1 MFSLLHKN
9 RLLTAG
15 LTGGAALWIAS
26 SGTFVAP
33 ASGAARA
40 PLSPV
45 ASVANT
51 GHARAATAPS
61 ARTRAATTARA
72 SYTRLPLGFESV
84 AGHGPDGVRFLARG
98 NGYAVYLTPREAA
111 LVLGDVAPVSRAA
124 HNSHPTNSAVL
135 RFHLLGANPRARVTG
150 AARQSGT
157 VNYFG
162 GTDQRAWQR
171 GVPTYGQVDY
181 SGIYRGVDLRYYG
194 TQNRLE
200 YDFRVAAHADPAQ
213 IRQGVGGA
221 RALRLDANGDLSLAV
236 AGGRALRWARPVAY
250 QIARDGRRVGVDV
263 RYQLLGHDA
272 FGFAPGRYDRARPL
286 VIDPVLS
293 YSTFFGYN
301 DAVTGVALDSS
312 GNTYIAGY
320 TNAAI
325 ITSTQMLQLAH
336 APGLTPD
343 AFVAKLSADNH
354 QLVYSTFVGG
364 GGQDVATGIAID
376 GQGDAYVAGYT
387 NSGLV
392 ATQPP
397 FPVTDHA
404 FQKVNHGGNDA
415 FIFKLSPNGRA
426 LLYSTY
432 LGGSTDNA
440 DTVGDDLATGVAVD
454 RGGVAYVTGYTY
466 AYNFPLKNPLQGS
479 LGYGKGTLGTQVD
492 AFVTKLNPSGSGL
505 IYSTYLGGSGSDSAV
520 GIAVDRAGEA
530 YVTGQTNSPD
540 FPTPKHA
547 LQAQLYGTDYNAF
560 VAKLNAAG
568 NSLVY
573 ATYLGRTAADKAHG
587 IAVDSAGDAYI
598 VGETNGGIPRTVGV
612 AQPTSGGGIDAFV
625 AKLDPRGV
633 LRYSTYLGGIGD
645 DIGYAIAL
653 DPAGD
658 AYVTGSTASAA
669 FNTPVFPLKG
679 ALQGDLG
686 GNRGGFGMLDAFVA
700 KVNSCG
706 SALLYSS
713 YLGGTFVDSGQAI
726 AVDYHGDAYIG
737 GQTLSPNFP
746 ISRAVRGGSTYAPPT
761 SNAFVAKISG
771 SPGSAPGAC
780 PLALTLDAAPQ
791 VSGTGALT
799 VTVHTTPF
807 AQVAVTLDVRN
818 AVPPP
823 PAVKGAKGPKA
834 PKLGALLY
842 QKTVHG
848 MADSYGLY
856 QGVLRLKYVT
866 AAPVAAGVRVQAR
879 SGRTSAASTVPI
891 QVTP

>member
-1 MFSLLHKN
+1 MS
-9 RLLTAG
+9 
-15 LTGGAALWIAS
+15 
-26 SGTFVAP
+26 P

-40 PLSPV
+40 PLRPVVPV
-45 ASVANT
+45 ANSGYT
-51 GHARAATAPS
+51 HAATATS
-61 ARTRAATTARA
+61 RAATTARA
-72 SYTRLPLGFESV
+72 SYTRLPLGFEAV
-84 AGHGPDGVRFLARG
+84 AGHGLDGVRFLARG

-111 LVLGDVAPVSRAA
+111 LALDDVAPASHAM
-124 HNSHPTNSAVL
+124 HGSHPTNSAVL
-135 RFHLLGANPRARVTG
+135 RFHLLGANPQARVTG
-150 AARQSGT
+150 DARQQGT

-162 GTDQRAWQR
+162 GTDQRTWQR
-171 GVPTYGQVDY
+171 GAPTYGQVDY
-181 SGIYRGVDLRYYG
+181 SGIYQGVNLRYYG

-221 RALRLDANGDLSLAV
+221 RALRLAANGDLSLAV
-236 AGGRALRWARPVAY
+236 AGGRVINWARPVAY
-250 QIARDGRRVGVDV
+250 QIARDGRRVSVDV
-263 RYQLLGHDA
+263 RYRLLGYDA
-272 FGFAPGRYDRARPL
+272 FGFALGRYDHARPL

-293 YSTFFGYN
+293 YSTFFGYSN
-301 DAVTGVALDSS
+301 AVTGVALDSS
-312 GNTYIAGY
+312 GNTYITGY
-320 TNAAI
+320 TNATI
-325 ITSTQMLQLAH
+325 ITSTQMLQLGRVPTNCPSGSSNPCA
-336 APGLTPD
+336 D

-364 GGQDVATGIAID
+364 GGQDVATGIAVD

-387 NSGLV
+387 NSGLTTPSLMTMP
-392 ATQPP
+392 A

-415 FIFKLSPNGRA
+415 FIFKLSSNGRA

-440 DTVGDDLATGVAVD
+440 DTVGDDVATGIAVD
-454 RGGVAYVTGYTY
+454 RGGAAYVTGYTY
-466 AYNFPLKNPLQGS
+466 SYNFPLKNPLQGS

-505 IYSTYLGGSGSDSAV
+505 IYSTYLGGSLSDSAV

-587 IAVDSAGDAYI
+587 IAVDNAGDAYI

-746 ISRAVRGGSTYAPPT
+746 ISRAVRGGSTYAPPA

-818 AVPPP
+818 AVPSP

-842 QKTVHG
+842 RKTVHG

-856 QGVLRLKYVT
+856 QGVLHLKYVT
-866 AAPVAAGVRVQAR
+866 AAPVAADVRVQAR
-879 SGRTSAASTVPI
+879 SGRANAASTVPI